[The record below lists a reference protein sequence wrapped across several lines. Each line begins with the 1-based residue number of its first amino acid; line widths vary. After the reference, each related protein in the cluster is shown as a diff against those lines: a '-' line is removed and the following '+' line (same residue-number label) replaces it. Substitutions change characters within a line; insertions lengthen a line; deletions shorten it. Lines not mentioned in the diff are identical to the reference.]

1 MSGRNT
7 ARRIFTAAADNRA
20 SRVYLA
26 VCFTLPARV
35 RVDSTFVAHEDASFA
50 GVLPILATAPTSL
63 VLTLLPWE
71 SAPASYLVVAASAVV
86 NATLIGLLVR
96 ALGRRGATAARA

>member
-1 MSGRNT
+1 M
-7 ARRIFTAAADNRA
+7 NRGNP
-20 SRVYLA
+20 R
-26 VCFTLPARV
+26 TTETPEPRKPPAH
-35 RVDSTFVAHEDASFA
+35 ADASFA
-50 GVLPILATAPTSL
+50 GVLLILATAPTSL